1 MNLPVRSLAIVLT
14 IACAAVAA
22 NSAARK
28 RLTLQRIAELTGPA
42 EGQPAQQY
50 TIEISG
56 LTIPSPVPGQIARK
70 IPWGDG
76 PAMIHLPAANPKGTV
91 ELIRE
96 FRYPTE
102 FDPPKAANDGSTII
116 APVTPKAFGL
126 VNTGW
131 TISLS
136 ARPSGKLVALS
147 GKADYVEAELMNGG
161 YGAVAGPIYG
171 AKGEL
176 LTPNVVHQ
184 PKVKT
189 TSTSF
194 HIFAVPGE
202 PYEVTLYRGDK
213 AEQYT
218 IRLNVE

>member
-56 LTIPSPVPGQIARK
+56 LTLPNPVPGQIAKK
-70 IPWGDG
+70 ISGGDG
-76 PAMIHLPAANPKGTV
+76 PARIHLPAANPTGTV
-91 ELIRE
+91 ELMRE

-161 YGAVAGPIYG
+161 YGAVAGSIYG

-194 HIFAVPGE
+194 HIFALPGE
-202 PYEVTLYRGDK
+202 PYDVTLYRGDK
-213 AEQYT
+213 AEQHT